1 MESSAQAVIGGGASG
16 DGKEMENQR
25 KGGGRVDQ
33 SETEKKISREQRVGL
48 LSVSRTDSLC
58 IFAKIRHQ

>member
-33 SETEKKISREQRVGL
+33 SETEKKDQQG
-48 LSVSRTDSLC
+48 TAGWAALC
-58 IFAKIRHQ
+58 K